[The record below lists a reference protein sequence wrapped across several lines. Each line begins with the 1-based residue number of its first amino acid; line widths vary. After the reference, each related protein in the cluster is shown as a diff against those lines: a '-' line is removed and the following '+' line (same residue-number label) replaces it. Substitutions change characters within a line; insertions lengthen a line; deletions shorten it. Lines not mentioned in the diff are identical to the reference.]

1 LLSNWTLRLQNIH
14 YQTQNISQ
22 NCTKQTAIL
31 YLCAIQNKQTMIFEF
46 KNLGSIKEAQ
56 IEMGNLTVICGKNNT
71 GKTYL
76 TYAVWGLFKGSSSF
90 MHGILF
96 NFDKSNII
104 RSLKNDLSANIDL
117 IQIEHYFKHYVIS
130 RLSNNIKNLQK
141 IFDCDISFFEHTKI
155 KVLDYNLDYSMKWEA
170 TSDDYTHTKSENST
184 MLQIKLSENYIEKE
198 DTDYEHILDVI
209 FRSVANRFIPYIQIC
224 TAQRDSIHLFKYA
237 IGKRNSEIVKG
248 INQSEQRSNYSMP
261 LNDNINFSISF
272 SSIENQKSF
281 LHNTTILQEVEE
293 MLGIKYIISNG
304 NFSILNRNESQTPAF
319 LASTSVRTLADLH
332 FYLKHY
338 AQKGDLLMIDEP
350 ELNLHPENQIKMAR
364 LFAKLVN
371 VGIKVW
377 ITTHSDYIVKELN
390 NLVMLGNVSDREE
403 MLSRFK
409 NDKGENEYS
418 ENDIL
423 KAEDL
428 KAYIAYNLPDGSGA
442 TVRKIDVDKYG
453 MVESTFDETIDKMN
467 KISRTFAQHIA
478 D

>member
-1 LLSNWTLRLQNIH
+1 MLSFALVRLQNIQ

-46 KNLGSIKEAQ
+46 KNLGTIKEAQ

-76 TYAVWGLFKGSSSF
+76 TYAVWGMFEWYRYIEFKIPQKYKVEINEKGET
-90 MHGILF
+90 
-96 NFDKSNII
+96 
-104 RSLKNDLSANIDL
+104 NIDL
-117 IQIEHYFKHYVIS
+117 QKI
-130 RLSNNIKNLQK
+130 LQK
-141 IFDCDISFFEHTKI
+141 ILNTNKTAVVKPNKFIATIFSANETLFKNTEFKVNEIKI
-155 KVLDYNLDYSMKWEA
+155 DYENVYLKN
-170 TSDDYTHTKSENST
+170 SENWYAKRDKNSSN
-184 MLQIKLSENYIEKE
+184 LHIKLQKRKPYLTLIDIELSIHWILMENFFSR
-198 DTDYEHILDVI
+198 I
-209 FRSVANRFIPYIQIC
+209 FLL
-224 TAQRDSIHLFKYA
+224 TAQRDSVALFYKEL
-237 IGKRNSEIVKG
+237 IIKRANLFGLPVI
-248 INQSEQRSNYSMP
+248 
-261 LNDNINFSISF
+261 D
-272 SSIENQKSF
+272 NQKNIFARPIEKNLDFAGDLISQVIKTNSF
-281 LHNTTILQEVEE
+281 LQEEYPELLTEIETILGVNFIVGNDSVSIKDNKTETTIPDY
-293 MLGIKYIISNG
+293 M
-304 NFSILNRNESQTPAF
+304 
-319 LASTSVRTLADLH
+319 ASTSVRSLLYLH
-332 FYLKHY
+332 FWLKHQ

-409 NDKGENEYS
+409 NEKGENEYS

-453 MVESTFDETIDKMN
+453 MVESTFDETINTMN

>member
-1 LLSNWTLRLQNIH
+1 
-14 YQTQNISQ
+14 
-22 NCTKQTAIL
+22 
-31 YLCAIQNKQTMIFEF
+31 MIFEF

-76 TYAVWGLFKGSSSF
+76 TYAVWGFIKNWQE
-90 MHGILF
+90 GIQF
-96 NFDKSNII
+96 ASKNIETDI
-104 RSLKNDLSANIDL
+104 ENGKDLEIDL
-117 IQIEHYFKHYVIS
+117 LAEFEIFKQH
-130 RLSNNIKNLQK
+130 LQK
-141 IFDCDISFFEHTKI
+141 INDTYCKNIHNVFSSNSELFKDTSLIITYLENYKNIILNKEIKVGLLALGNMTKEKGSYILKIHPDKPTISDAIGINNLIGSSIYDSFFMPYKI
-155 KVLDYNLDYSMKWEA
+155 YSTVL
-170 TSDDYTHTKSENST
+170 
-184 MLQIKLSENYIEKE
+184 
-198 DTDYEHILDVI
+198 
-209 FRSVANRFIPYIQIC
+209 F
-224 TAQRDSIHLFKYA
+224 TAQRDSIQLF
-237 IGKRNSEIVKG
+237 
-248 INQSEQRSNYSMP
+248 
-261 LNDNINFSISF
+261 
-272 SSIENQKSF
+272 QKS
-281 LHNTTILQEVEE
+281 LDKHNTNLIIKLRETQNIDLLNKYSARFSQPINENIDFARYLASHTIKQSSFLQKQNPELLTEIETILGVNFIV
-293 MLGIKYIISNG
+293 GNDSVSIKDNKTETII
-304 NFSILNRNESQTPAF
+304 PDYM
-319 LASTSVRTLADLH
+319 ASTSVRSLLYLH
-332 FYLKHY
+332 FWLKHQ

-409 NDKGENEYS
+409 NEKGENEYS

-467 KISRTFAQHIA
+467 EVAGTFAGNIKEENYSTNEYSKSN
-478 D
+478 